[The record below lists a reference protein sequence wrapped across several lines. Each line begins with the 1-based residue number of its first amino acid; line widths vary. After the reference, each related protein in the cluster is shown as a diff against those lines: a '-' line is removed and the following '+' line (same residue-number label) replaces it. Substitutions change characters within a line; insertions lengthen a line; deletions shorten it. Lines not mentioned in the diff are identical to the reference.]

1 MAREVFFP
9 YPNNKPNGFS
19 PAARVGGSVFVS
31 GQVSTDANGELVGA
45 GDAGAQA
52 EQCFKNVE
60 AALTAAGAGWDDVAK
75 ITCFLGERG
84 GLSGL
89 CGGAAAALP
98 AARAGEQHGYRVR
111 ACAPRIPSG
120 DRSLRRTFL
129 AKRNAL

>member
-31 GQVSTDANGELVGA
+31 GQVSTDANGELVGE
-45 GDAGAQA
+45 GDAGAQS

-75 ITCFLGERG
+75 ITCFLVNAADYPAY
-84 GLSGL
+84 
-89 CGGAAAALP
+89 AAARQRLFPLRGPASSTVIVSAL
-98 AARAGEQHGYRVR
+98 VR
-111 ACAPRIPSG
+111 PEYLVEIEAYAVIS
-120 DRSLRRTFL
+120 
-129 AKRNAL
+129 

>member
-19 PAARVGGSVFVS
+19 PAARIGGSVFVS

-45 GDAGAQA
+45 GDAGAQS

-75 ITCFLGERG
+75 ITCFLVNVADYPAY
-84 GLSGL
+84 
-89 CGGAAAALP
+89 AAARQRLFPQNGPASSTVIVSAL
-98 AARAGEQHGYRVR
+98 VR
-111 ACAPRIPSG
+111 PEYLVEIEAYAVIS
-120 DRSLRRTFL
+120 
-129 AKRNAL
+129 

>member
-19 PAARVGGSVFVS
+19 PAARIGGSVFVS

-45 GDAGAQA
+45 GDAGAQS

-75 ITCFLGERG
+75 ITCFLVNAADYPAY
-84 GLSGL
+84 
-89 CGGAAAALP
+89 AAARQRLFP
-98 AARAGEQHGYRVR
+98 QHGPASSTVIVSALVR
-111 ACAPRIPSG
+111 PEYLVEIEAYAVIS
-120 DRSLRRTFL
+120 
-129 AKRNAL
+129 

>member
-31 GQVSTDANGELVGA
+31 GQVSTDSKGELVGA
-45 GDAGAQA
+45 GDAGAQT

-75 ITCFLGERG
+75 ITCFLVNAADYPAY
-84 GLSGL
+84 
-89 CGGAAAALP
+89 AAARQRLFPQNGPASSTVIVSAL
-98 AARAGEQHGYRVR
+98 VR
-111 ACAPRIPSG
+111 PEYLVEIEAYAVLS
-120 DRSLRRTFL
+120 
-129 AKRNAL
+129 

>member
-19 PAARVGGSVFVS
+19 PAARIGGSVFVS

-45 GDAGAQA
+45 GDAGAQS

-75 ITCFLGERG
+75 ITCFLVNA
-84 GLSGL
+84 SDYPAY
-89 CGGAAAALP
+89 AAARQRLFPQNGPASSTVIVSAL
-98 AARAGEQHGYRVR
+98 VR
-111 ACAPRIPSG
+111 PEYLVEIEAYAVLS
-120 DRSLRRTFL
+120 
-129 AKRNAL
+129 